1 MKKQFIKISAA
12 LLALITTTT
21 AFNSINANAK
31 TVDYKRAPKEYAA
44 KTITKNK
51 TWANR
56 LNKDGYTFR
65 IKNNPMAYEDSF
77 SKNIKGNQLVHYSNK
92 DTKQFAQ
99 KNINFKVN
107 HIWSYKNGLAA
118 NIVSQSGKI
127 NGWIGYTSIYNK
139 QISNKKFKDLMKIE
153 NKICDQAEDLTF
165 YKYEGKN
172 IHAKK
177 ISKLNTSINKNL
189 KDAQKAADRLTGND
203 EKLAKQSIKETKT
216 FIKNSD
222 IRNLPTLLVGRM

>member
-21 AFNSINANAK
+21 AFSSINANAK

-65 IKNNPMAYEDSF
+65 IKNDPNYYKDDF
-77 SKNIKGNQLVHYSNK
+77 SKNIKGDKLVNYSNK
-92 DTKQFAQ
+92 DTKNFAQ
-99 KNINFKVN
+99 KGINFKVN

-139 QISNKKFKDLMKIE
+139 QTSNKKFKNLMNIE

-172 IHAKK
+172 IHDQK
-177 ISKLNTSINKNL
+177 ISKLNTSINKDL
-189 KDAQKAADRLTGND
+189 KDAKKDANKLTGND
-203 EKLAKQSIKETKT
+203 KKLAEQSIKETKT